1 MTIQLNGKT
10 FTRSAGAMVDT
21 LFESNGTASGFYRV
35 SNGAVLIYDH
45 QSNPIAVINRAGVF
59 GCATRLENGR
69 IWYSYATPRIIGEFS
84 SYLDGLEQV
93 KRAHKAALN
102 S

>member
-10 FTRSAGAMVDT
+10 FTRSKGAMVET
-21 LFESNGTASGFYRV
+21 LFNPNGTASGFYRV
-35 SNGAVLIYDH
+35 SGGAILIYDP
-45 QSNPIAVINRAGVF
+45 QGNPIAVINRAGVF
-59 GCATRLENGR
+59 GCATRLDNGR

-84 SYLDGLEQV
+84 SYSDGVEQV
-93 KRAHKAALN
+93 KRAHEAALN